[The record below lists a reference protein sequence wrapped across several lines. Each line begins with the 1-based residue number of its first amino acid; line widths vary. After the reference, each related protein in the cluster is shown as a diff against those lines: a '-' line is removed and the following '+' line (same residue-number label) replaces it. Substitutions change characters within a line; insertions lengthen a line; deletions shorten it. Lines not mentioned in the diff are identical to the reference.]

1 MRHGQTLL
9 EYLLL
14 FAVIS
19 AAMLGM
25 QVYAKR
31 GIQAVVKTVVDEM
44 SPVPGDTSGKDAQ
57 ALGMRQESGDR
68 QKQISSGSVLEK
80 RSVITTVTNQTRT
93 AEEKEGGRHITNV
106 TRDETVATG
115 TSTSRVISKVKE

>member
-31 GIQAVVKTVVDEM
+31 GIQAVVKTAVDEM
-44 SPVPGDTSGKDAQ
+44 SPVPGDTDGRTAQ
-57 ALGMRQESGDR
+57 ALGMQQESGDR

-93 AEEKEGGRHITNV
+93 AEEKEGGRHVMSV
-106 TRDETVATG
+106 TRDETAATG
-115 TSTSRVISKVKE
+115 TSTSRVVSKVKE